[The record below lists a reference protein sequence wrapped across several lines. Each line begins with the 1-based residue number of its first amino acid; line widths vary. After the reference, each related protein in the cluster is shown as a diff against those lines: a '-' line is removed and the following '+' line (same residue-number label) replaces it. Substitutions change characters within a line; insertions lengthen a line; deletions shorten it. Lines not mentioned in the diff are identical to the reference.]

1 MQIVAPICICK
12 DPNLLHETAVLI
24 KFTVSFS
31 YSPLYKSLYLAL
43 MIIFPQSKYLGA
55 CSCRREFCLC
65 PPWYCSGHLCLWV
78 ISVIPSPLP
87 ASCRD
92 LCAGGHAQGW
102 QPLSHGVK
110 PSQRRLVNLQGVR
123 RGTAYHEQCLWR
135 IRQNNSILVITQQP
149 FWDTALSLLLF
160 VTQVIDLHSDI
171 IIPERCSM
179 WVGFS
184 SGFPV
189 LLVRRSAKRHSE
201 SFSHMA
207 PKNFR
212 QIL

>member
-55 CSCRREFCLC
+55 CSCRHEFCLC

-92 LCAGGHAQGW
+92 FCAGGHAQGW

-135 IRQNNSILVITQQP
+135 IRQNNTILVITQQP
-149 FWDTALSLLLF
+149 LWDTVLSLLLF
-160 VTQVIDLHSDI
+160 VTQVIGLHSDI
-171 IIPERCSM
+171 IIPEHCSM
-179 WVGFS
+179 WVGFR

>member
-1 MQIVAPICICK
+1 MMQIVAPICICK

-24 KFTVSFS
+24 KFTVSVS
-31 YSPLYKSLYLAL
+31 YSPLYKSLYLAV

-87 ASCRD
+87 ASCHD

-189 LLVRRSAKRHSE
+189 LLVILVRLSAKRLSE
-201 SFSHMA
+201 SSSHMA
-207 PKNFR
+207 KK
-212 QIL
+212 